1 MKPTLVRRRA
11 ATAGVCLF
19 ALAAAAACGPTG
31 TSGKGAE
38 GSVRETSAASGASAS
53 TQANRGAPT
62 NSATPANSDAPG
74 ASGAGGT
81 PAVPSPSGSAPQV
94 KAADVLTSD
103 QLAAAALATGDVE
116 GFAAESLEGGTPT
129 GSSRTAKAECMPF
142 VSVINGTPEPAPS
155 ATVYRRLVETAEDGQ
170 ADQTVVTEVLGSHPT
185 GASDVLA
192 RLRTAIDACS
202 DGFQTKGGDLEPSV
216 FTEVKELPAPEAG
229 DEAVAYEL
237 IGVAQGD
244 PVPMVF
250 QVVRSGTT
258 VVTYYAVDVS
268 GGDTPQIPDRLAV
281 AQAAKLKS

>member
-11 ATAGVCLF
+11 ATAGVCLI

-38 GSVRETSAASGASAS
+38 GSVRETPAASGASAS
-53 TQANRGAPT
+53 TPANSG
-62 NSATPANSDAPG
+62 TPANSSTPAAPG
-74 ASGAGGT
+74 ASGT
-81 PAVPSPSGSAPQV
+81 PALPGPSESAPQV
-94 KAADVLTSD
+94 EAAGGLTSD
-103 QLAAAALATGDVE
+103 QLAAAALATGDVKD
-116 GFAAESLEGGTPT
+116 FAAESLEGGTPT
-129 GSSRTAKAECMPF
+129 GSSRTTKAECMPF

-155 ATVYRRLVETAEDGQ
+155 ATVYRRLVDTTEDGK
-170 ADQTVVTEVLGSHPT
+170 ADQTVVTEVLGAHPF

-237 IGVAQGD
+237 TGVAQGD

-258 VVTYYAVDVS
+258 VVTYYAVDVG
-268 GGDTPQIPDRLAV
+268 GGDTPQIPARLAV

>member
-1 MKPTLVRRRA
+1 MKPRLVRSRA
-11 ATAGVCLF
+11 ATAGVCLI
-19 ALAAAAACGPTG
+19 ALAGAAACGPAG
-31 TSGKGAE
+31 GSKGAE
-38 GSVRETSAASGASAS
+38 GSVRDTAA
-53 TQANRGAPT
+53 
-62 NSATPANSDAPG
+62 APG
-74 ASGAGGT
+74 AGGAT
-81 PAVPSPSGSAPQV
+81 PQATPPAPRASDTTPRV
-94 KAADVLTSD
+94 KADGALSSEQLT
-103 QLAAAALATGDVE
+103 AAALVTGDVK
-116 GFAAESLEGGTPT
+116 GFAAEPLEGGTPT

-155 ATVYRRLVETAEDGQ
+155 ATVYRRLVDTSEDGQ
-170 ADQTVVTEVLGSHPT
+170 ADQTVVTEVLGAHPD

-202 DGFQTKGGDLEPSV
+202 DGFRTNGGDLEPSV
-216 FTEVKELPAPEAG
+216 FTEVKELPAPAAG

-237 IGVAQGD
+237 MGVAQGD

>member
-1 MKPTLVRRRA
+1 MLGMKPRLVRSRA
-11 ATAGVCLF
+11 ATAGVCLI
-19 ALAAAAACGPTG
+19 ALAGAAACGPT
-31 TSGKGAE
+31 SAGKGAE
-38 GSVRETSAASGASAS
+38 GSVRDTAA
-53 TQANRGAPT
+53 
-62 NSATPANSDAPG
+62 APG
-74 ASGAGGT
+74 ASGANP
-81 PAVPSPSGSAPQV
+81 PAPRASGPTPQV
-94 KAADVLTSD
+94 KADGALTSD
-103 QLAAAALATGDVE
+103 QLNAAALATGDVKD
-116 GFAAESLEGGTPT
+116 FAAEPLEGGTPT

-155 ATVYRRLVETAEDGQ
+155 ATVYRRLVDTTEDGQ
-170 ADQTVVTEVLGSHPT
+170 ADQTVVTEVLGAHPA

-216 FTEVKELPAPEAG
+216 FTEVRELPAPKVG

-237 IGVAQGD
+237 MGVAQGD

-258 VVTYYAVDVS
+258 VVTYYAVDVT
-268 GGDTPQIPDRLAV
+268 GGDTPQIPAQLAV